1 MLAMFQH
8 AAIEMMEK
16 DEQSLVPFNIFYDAL
31 SQFIDHS
38 HSSVIIKAGKNE
50 LLTDFERI
58 GDYTQNVAELLAYM

>member
-8 AAIEMMEK
+8 AAIEMMDK

-38 HSSVIIKAGKNE
+38 HSSVIIKA
-50 LLTDFERI
+50 L
-58 GDYTQNVAELLAYM
+58 VAESFDINIADIEDFDEYLTIEK